1 MNGIS
6 SSPLSL
12 PLPSFG
18 ERSVLKCL
26 SYTRSS
32 PTLNKWSEKKIYWET
47 NALARQ
53 STCNQWLRVL
63 HRGEDSVKRKFE
75 PLTYSIWRGGFF
87 LENLERFPWGVV
99 AELTLTKWKSE
110 GGSLRQRSCQSLWQS
125 CCFLTLTHRIP
136 NFREIWQ
143 IALIFNFHLWIILG
157 TEERKIST
165 PSSLLYSAPLPH
177 KPVLC
182 WAGKSYSMHTY
193 LAHSLNFE
201 IGYNGS
207 TLFLHF
213 LKLRNSEIQQEYL
226 LNIQLLSL
234 LGDNL

>member
-1 MNGIS
+1 MPIIYQIF
-6 SSPLSL
+6 PY
-12 PLPSFG
+12 F
-18 ERSVLKCL
+18 EQME
-26 SYTRSS
+26 
-32 PTLNKWSEKKIYWET
+32 WKKIYWET

-75 PLTYSIWRGGFF
+75 PLTYSIWRGVFF

-165 PSSLLYSAPLPH
+165 PSSLLFPH
-177 KPVLC
+177 PSPTNQFCVGQGKVTACTPVLLIP
-182 WAGKSYSMHTY
+182 W
-193 LAHSLNFE
+193 
-201 IGYNGS
+201 I
-207 TLFLHF
+207 
-213 LKLRNSEIQQEYL
+213 LKLVTMEAHCFYTFWN
-226 LNIQLLSL
+226 
-234 LGDNL
+234 